1 MNITKQEIQYDNA
14 SIIQQASLYTDPY
27 RILSEYIDNSID
39 SAEAF
44 YQNNEYTRDILV
56 SVIQSGSKESDYK
69 ITIKDNCSG
78 MEINPSEPFTIFRSK
93 KKNDPCTNGMFGF
106 GMFSFFAICKK
117 IQFST
122 VPIDSL
128 KKYTFE
134 VTRETFNTVGTVK
147 PSFKIYEYLVNRGTQ
162 SGTTVTLSE
171 FHSNV
176 IDDIDFK
183 ELRSEIEKHFELI
196 LNREGISLTLK
207 DGKNSAVKCIPFD
220 YMKYSS
226 EPYEKVIS
234 ALEKTYSKKEKT
246 KKEIDISDN
255 PVKIFLIA
263 SADTEFNR
271 YPFFIYKGRRVTES
285 SKIEQFRTIKKFQIW
300 SRSNVTGYIDITGI
314 LVPTPNRKEFKNT
327 ELSKAFFQTLLT
339 YEDDIIKQ
347 FDSHSKFDTSDKLKD
362 LESKINHA
370 LKDFIYDS
378 PSKSSSEEDGDEM
391 RTYKYKGYKI
401 RQSNSNQILTPGNKT
416 QKTLVRN
423 KKERLRNTIYEI
435 TLQGGK
441 EDLHQNKN
449 SLTLKIDSLN
459 DPHKDIS
466 KKPLRSIIRENT
478 VYIFAKHP
486 EFQSRVGSSSK
497 KPLVITDRLE
507 HYIAME
513 YITQYLGRINPEFRD
528 SYMEFVK
535 AVLSVEEKFKELL

>member
-1 MNITKQEIQYDNA
+1 MDKFTKEIQYDNA
-14 SIIQQASLYTDPY
+14 AIIQQASHYIDPY
-27 RILSEYIDNSID
+27 RILAEYIDNSID
-39 SAEAF
+39 AAEI
-44 YQNNEYTRDILV
+44 YYDKNSYSRNIEI
-56 SVIQSGSKESDYK
+56 SVIKTHSTHDGFK
-69 ITIKDNCSG
+69 IIIQDNCSG
-78 MEINPSEPFTIFRSK
+78 MEINSSEPFTIFRSVK
-93 KKNDPCTNGMFGF
+93 RQDQKTNGMFGF
-106 GMFSFFAICKK
+106 GMFSFFAICNK
-117 IQFST
+117 IQVST
-122 VPIDSL
+122 IRENSDT
-128 KKYTFE
+128 KYSFEITTDTFNKPDNEKPTFE
-134 VTRETFNTVGTVK
+134 ISESSAPEN
-147 PSFKIYEYLVNRGTQ
+147 SQ
-162 SGTTVTLSE
+162 SGTIFTLS
-171 FHSNV
+171 
-176 IDDIDFK
+176 DFNPDTIESINFE
-183 ELRSEIEKHFELI
+183 ELRTEIEKHFELI

-207 DGKNSAVKCIPFD
+207 DGKNSAVKCIPFE
-220 YMKYSS
+220 YSKYSS
-226 EPYEKVIS
+226 ETYVKVIS
-234 ALEKTYSKKEKT
+234 ALEKTHSKKKKT
-246 KKEIDISDN
+246 IKEIDISDN

-271 YPFFIYKGRRVTES
+271 YPFFVYKGRRVTEI
-285 SKIEQFRTIKKFQIW
+285 SKIEQFRTVKKFQIW
-300 SRSNVTGYIDITGI
+300 SRSNITGYIDITGV
-314 LVPTPNRKEFKNT
+314 LEPTPNRKEFKNT

-347 FDSHSKFDTSDKLKD
+347 FDSHSKFDTSETLKD
-362 LESKINHA
+362 LETKINHA
-370 LKDFIYDS
+370 LKDFNYDS
-378 PSKSSSEEDGDEM
+378 TSKSSTGEDRDEM

-401 RQSNSNQILTPGNKT
+401 RQRNSNQILTPGNKT

-435 TLQGGK
+435 TLPGGK

-486 EFQSRVGSSSK
+486 EFQSRVGKTSKSSI
-497 KPLVITDRLE
+497 VITDRLE
-507 HYIAME
+507 NYIAME